1 MGPQHL
7 ETLETEMKN
16 VLLLIHDDDGQE
28 ARLQVALDLTRALS
42 GHLTCVDVVQMVYL
56 EDGMF
61 GGAGNILL
69 ADGQAAEDVNRA
81 RLKARLERE
90 DVTWNWIDRIGD
102 LAGCVTQAAGLA
114 DVIVVNRRLGND
126 PLDMARIA
134 ASVAIDTHKPVV
146 AVPETARHFDAAGRA
161 LIAWDGS
168 LPAMTALC
176 AALPLLKLAD
186 AVRIIEIDIAVDA
199 APAEEAAEYLSRHDV
214 HAEICRVA
222 GQGEHAD
229 AIILR
234 YSTEYG
240 AAYCLMGAYGH
251 ARTVEALFGG
261 VTRRMLQTS
270 DIPLVLVH

>member
-1 MGPQHL
+1 
-7 ETLETEMKN
+7 MKN
-16 VLLLIHDDDGQE
+16 VLLLVHDDDGQE

-42 GHLTCVDVVQMVYL
+42 GHLTCVDVVQIYYQ

-61 GGAGNILL
+61 GGAGGVLL
-69 ADGQAAEDVNRA
+69 ADGQAVEDANRA
-81 RLKARLERE
+81 RLKGRLDRE

-102 LAGCVTQAAGLA
+102 LAGCVTRAAGLA
-114 DVIVVNRRLGND
+114 DVIVVNRRLDND
-126 PLDMARIA
+126 VLDMANIA
-134 ASVAIDTHKPVV
+134 ASVAIETHKPVV
-146 AVPETARHFDAAGRA
+146 AVPDKVRRFDTAGRA

-214 HAEICRVA
+214 HAEVCRVA
-222 GQGEHAD
+222 ADGEHAD
-229 AIILR
+229 AVILR
-234 YSTEYG
+234 NAAEYG

-270 DIPLVLVH
+270 AIPLVLVH